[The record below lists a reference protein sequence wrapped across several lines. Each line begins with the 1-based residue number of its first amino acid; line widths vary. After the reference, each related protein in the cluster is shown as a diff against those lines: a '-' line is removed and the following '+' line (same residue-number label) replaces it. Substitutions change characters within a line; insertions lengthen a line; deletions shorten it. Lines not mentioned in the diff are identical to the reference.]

1 MADNKLFDIAK
12 EYSDTDDTF
21 TDETIAPNDINTDGY
36 KLLEDEYAEDDDF
49 TDEEEVIVTDDEI
62 NGCLA
67 EIDVIRQEV
76 DNNRNEYRQLRNN
89 IQYTIDEL
97 EHLLADHDTDNR
109 YEPPPPRVQLPE
121 IIPQV
126 ITPIPIPIVEIRRRP
141 VRRTAIS
148 ITMEA
153 LPNLPSLPPLNSYIC
168 NKCYAAFALQYQLNE
183 HMIIHEN
190 DIANNVCICNRCRQV
205 FNSDEDYL
213 AHNRN
218 CIGNTNNAQI
228 PTDENGEYPC
238 PACNNRYANQFYL
251 GEHFI
256 ESHNDYTELT
266 ELDKRAIATGFP
278 GLELLEKIG
287 MIRYVRLEEET
298 DTCKICYFD
307 YIIDEE
313 MDELDE
319 ENRSPLML
327 LCCNKM
333 ICCSCITQQLGTTNN
348 LICPFCIKDH
358 TRDDWDYVTYID
370 EVKIT
375 DRAKWIPWWEEHL
388 EIFY

>member
-1 MADNKLFDIAK
+1 MAD
-12 EYSDTDDTF
+12 
-21 TDETIAPNDINTDGY
+21 
-36 KLLEDEYAEDDDF
+36 
-49 TDEEEVIVTDDEI
+49 
-62 NGCLA
+62 
-67 EIDVIRQEV
+67 
-76 DNNRNEYRQLRNN
+76 
-89 IQYTIDEL
+89 
-97 EHLLADHDTDNR
+97 
-109 YEPPPPRVQLPE
+109 
-121 IIPQV
+121 
-126 ITPIPIPIVEIRRRP
+126 
-141 VRRTAIS
+141 
-148 ITMEA
+148 
-153 LPNLPSLPPLNSYIC
+153 
-168 NKCYAAFALQYQLNE
+168 
-183 HMIIHEN
+183 
-190 DIANNVCICNRCRQV
+190 
-205 FNSDEDYL
+205 
-213 AHNRN
+213 
-218 CIGNTNNAQI
+218 
-228 PTDENGEYPC
+228 
-238 PACNNRYANQFYL
+238 ANQFYL

-287 MIRYVRLEEET
+287 MIRYVRLEEDT

-333 ICCSCITQQLGTTNN
+333 ICCSCITQQLSTTNN
-348 LICPFCIKDH
+348 LTCPFCIKDH